1 MQEALDK
8 VFREAVELSGLQR
21 SGLQARVVLGGESF
35 SCAFG
40 VSGDEKALFHWGSC
54 AKALAGV
61 LVAVLVE
68 EGRLR
73 FDSRLGELDG
83 ECEKKFA
90 EITIEQL
97 LRHCGGI
104 VEDLPED
111 ELAAITKE
119 TANFSPR
126 KARERFVAEL
136 ASKELL
142 GRPDEIAR
150 YSNAGYVLLS
160 HIVERAVRCDWEKLV
175 VDLVAKP
182 LQMHSLGFGMPPGQI
197 GHDENDEPKEGFAD
211 APFQNAPFAVHSTL
225 EDWTKFARVFLDL
238 LQGKKD
244 ALGVLRVSNAVAE
257 RLIAPTPE
265 KQISGFE
272 LPQRYA
278 CGWRT
283 RWIDDQ
289 DQEDK
294 MLWHFGTNFV
304 TQSAILISAKHSA
317 IVVVGS
323 NSGNLMLRFALRQ
336 AFETLLERPF
346 LSK

>member
-1 MQEALDK
+1 MQEVLEKA
-8 VFREAVELSGLQR
+8 FREAVEFSGLQH
-21 SGLQARVVLGGESF
+21 SGLQARVVVGSETY

-40 VSGDEKALFHWGSC
+40 VTGNEKAPFHWGSC

-73 FDSRLGELDG
+73 FDSSLGSLDK
-83 ECEKKFA
+83 ECDKKFA

-111 ELAAITKE
+111 ELAAISKE
-119 TANFSPR
+119 TAGLSPR
-126 KARERFVAEL
+126 DARDRFVAVL
-136 ASKELL
+136 ASKDVL
-142 GRPDEIAR
+142 GRPDEVAR

-160 HIVERAVRCDWEKLV
+160 RAVERAVGRDWEELIV
-175 VDLVAKP
+175 SLVARP

-197 GHDENDEPKEGFAD
+197 GHDENDEPKEGFVD

-225 EDWTKFARVFLDL
+225 EDWTKFARLFLDL
-238 LQGKKD
+238 LHGKEN
-244 ALGVLRVSNAVAE
+244 AMGVLHVSNAVAE
-257 RLIAPTPE
+257 RLITPTPE

-304 TQSAILISAKHSA
+304 TQSAILISAKYSA

-336 AFETLLERPF
+336 AFETLLETGFGR
-346 LSK
+346 K